1 VAVGGSPWTRR
12 WLAGST
18 ALVVTGLGVLIGVPI
33 GFLIAAGLIR
43 VSNMAQLSPIRALA
57 AANGAPR
64 GFVVPWLDL
73 GCLAIAV
80 PLLTALGAALLS
92 RSRAHGSGRP
102 VG

>member
-1 VAVGGSPWTRR
+1 
-12 WLAGST
+12 
-18 ALVVTGLGVLIGVPI
+18 VLIGVPI

-43 VSNMAQLSPIRALA
+43 VSNMAQLSPIRAL
-57 AANGAPR
+57 GAPR
-64 GFVVPWLDL
+64 AFVVPWLDL